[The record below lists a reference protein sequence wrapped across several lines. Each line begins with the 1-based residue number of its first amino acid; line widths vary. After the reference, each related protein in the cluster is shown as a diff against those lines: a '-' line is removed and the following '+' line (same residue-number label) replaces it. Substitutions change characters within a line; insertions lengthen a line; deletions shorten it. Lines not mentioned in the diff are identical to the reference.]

1 MTIGDLA
8 RAADCTTETVRYYE
22 KQGLL
27 PKPERGGNNYRTYGA
42 GHLER
47 LRFVRN
53 CRALDLSQAEIGG
66 LLALMQ
72 RPSADCDSVNTVLDA
87 HIADVE
93 ARLRELRSLRDQLLT
108 LRKECQSK
116 STVGRC
122 RILHGISHLGENG
135 THHAH

>member
-1 MTIGDLA
+1 MTIGELA

-27 PKPERGGNNYRTYGA
+27 PGPTAAATTTAPTAQAYRAASLRAKLPRPRPLA
-42 GHLER
+42 G
-47 LRFVRN
+47 RN
-53 CRALDLSQAEIGG
+53 CG

-72 RPSADCDSVNTVLDA
+72 RPAADCESVNAVLDV

-93 ARLRELRSLRDQLLT
+93 GRLRELRSLRDQLLT

-122 RILHGISHLGENG
+122 RILRGISHLGENG
-135 THHAH
+135 TPHAS

>member
-27 PKPERGGNNYRTYGA
+27 PKAERGGNNYRTYGA
-42 GHLER
+42 AHLER

-53 CRALDLSQAEIGG
+53 CRSLDLSQAEIAA
-66 LLALMQ
+66 LLGLMQ
-72 RPSADCDSVNTVLDA
+72 RPSADCDSVNTVLDE

-108 LRKECQSK
+108 LRKECQSR

-122 RILHGISHLGENG
+122 RILRGISHLGEHG
-135 THHAH
+135 TQRAR